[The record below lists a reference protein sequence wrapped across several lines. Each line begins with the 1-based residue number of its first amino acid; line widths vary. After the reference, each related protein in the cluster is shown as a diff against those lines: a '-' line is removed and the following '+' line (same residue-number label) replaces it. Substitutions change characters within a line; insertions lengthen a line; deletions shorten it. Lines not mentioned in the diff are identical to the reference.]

1 MFVEFL
7 NSLPKRFTSM
17 HTFAIIEIV
26 YGFPNPAARPQ
37 TPAGSP
43 RSGGKNLLEKHDLET
58 IGKIVDEKM
67 DKRFEEYDKKM
78 DKRFEEFGK
87 TMDEKMD
94 HRLHETESMLLDEI
108 DRVRRYQE
116 KQTQELK
123 QDIRKLKE
131 LNQCVR
137 LQNDT
142 ITLILQIVQNLQ
154 ERMEVIERKIA

>member
-1 MFVEFL
+1 M
-7 NSLPKRFTSM
+7 
-17 HTFAIIEIV
+17 
-26 YGFPNPAARPQ
+26 
-37 TPAGSP
+37 
-43 RSGGKNLLEKHDLET
+43 LEKHDLET